1 MDDGEDAAADALG
14 RIFSG
19 ISEAQRRLGAQPEP
33 GDKATSDQQ
42 RHARSEC
49 AEDGEGAEQ
58 EQVEL
63 IDESAAEPVGEFAL
77 AGSAEKHAENGGAA
91 DGRGLRSGCEF
102 G

>member
-1 MDDGEDAAADALG
+1 MDDGKDTSADALG
-14 RIFSG
+14 RIFAG
-19 ISEAQRRLGAQPEP
+19 IGEGQRLFGAEADPS
-33 GDKATSDQQ
+33 DKATNDQQ

-49 AEDGEGAEQ
+49 AEDREGAEQ

-77 AGSAEKHAENGGAA
+77 AGSAQEHAENGGAA
-91 DGRGLRSGCEF
+91 DGRGLSSGCKF